1 MNSPLIVNID
11 IKLKARCICKHSA
24 HPIVGQHEGGTGKL
38 DGPIAKADK
47 QLAKCPRLQG
57 EQTIAAEIIDE
68 DFDSTKD
75 DVAEILEAV
84 LLVSETKRKING
96 EIEDLNTKAKA
107 KDLIAKKVDAIATAT
122 GRARADIMSKK
133 VGNALSAF
141 GTAEST
147 LEKDRP
153 ALDNV
158 NRRFEAVAKAKNFG
172 QSSTTGKFDSLQ
184 KFLRPSLKV
193 SDNLQTRSLNM
204 QNQRESTV

>member
-1 MNSPLIVNID
+1 M
-11 IKLKARCICKHSA
+11 R
-24 HPIVGQHEGGTGKL
+24 E
-38 DGPIAKADK
+38 ADK

-107 KDLIAKKVDAIATAT
+107 KDLIAKKVDAIATAKVNHIENAIDTT